1 MGSGSL
7 CAMAVFESE
16 YRDDMEVCY
25 ILRMIRTYFCQIEDA
40 VALVAKAVAAGVF
53 NDLGSGSNIDVTIIT
68 REKTEVRRNFITP
81 NERKHP
87 PAVYY
92 YPPGTTGTK

>member
-1 MGSGSL
+1 M
-7 CAMAVFESE
+7 VFSSKLFL
-16 YRDDMEVCY
+16 
-25 ILRMIRTYFCQIEDA
+25 IQCQIEDA
-40 VALVAKAVAAGVF
+40 VALVVKAVASGVF

-68 REKTEVRRNFITP
+68 KDAAEVRRNYITP

-92 YPPGTTGTK
+92 YPPGTTGKTKKDFLC